1 MSVGRRACPRGGLLK
16 AAHIEG
22 LICMGNDEM
31 LMEARGATANCEPY
45 LPV

>member
-1 MSVGRRACPRGGLLK
+1 VSVGGLLKVK

-22 LICMGNDEM
+22 LICMGNDKM